1 MSIRSKQAIHI
12 WLNKIEPMN
21 VLKRT
26 YRSPVVEKVLMD
38 NDISLALESP
48 WGNPN
53 LIGTLDFGTELT
65 PTETLMPIL

>member
-1 MSIRSKQAIHI
+1 
-12 WLNKIEPMN
+12 MN